1 MLNLIDMLHYEKF
14 QVVVLREVGED
25 CVGEW
30 KHLLPAIPV
39 AHRLRFLHTIRQG
52 FSIPASFDMVMMSQ
66 TIMDDNYALFVQQ
79 AQASKQSR
87 QNSNGMFT
95 DRFSISD

>member
-1 MLNLIDMLHYEKF
+1 MLHYEKF
-14 QVVVLREVGED
+14 QVAVLLEVDEGSLE
-25 CVGEW
+25 EW

-52 FSIPASFDMVMMSQ
+52 FSITDSFDMVMISQ
-66 TIMDDNYALFVQQ
+66 SIKDENYWLFVQQ
-79 AQASKQSR
+79 AQAAKQYK
-87 QNSNGMFT
+87 QNSNNLFI